1 MILKEVDKKEAINK
15 FEKYG
20 LKAEKQMAYY
30 LKRAFQD
37 KKDIF
42 VINDLRLEMN
52 DDIAQIDHLIIHRY
66 GFLIIESKS
75 VTSKISINEYGEW
88 VRHYLKNTN
97 GMPSPINQARR
108 QADFL
113 KKYLMARSDNLLKK
127 SLIFQASFTD
137 FKFDILVAIS
147 DSGIIN
153 RPKNSDIS
161 EVYKSDQITDKINS
175 IISSYAGTNKNI
187 LTLKVNYHFSDTSM
201 EKIARYLTQTHKPVI
216 RGNKLEVKETKAV
229 YSTPIPDKK
238 KEAKALVHHSCSKCN
253 SKNVEIVYG
262 KFGYYFKCHDCNGN
276 TSIKL
281 KCKEASCKPKLRKQ
295 KLTFF
300 KECTVCKSS
309 EVFFTNKELQKV

>member
-1 MILKEVDKKEAINK
+1 MILREVDKKEAINK
-15 FEKYG
+15 YEKYG
-20 LKAEKQMAYY
+20 LKAEKQMAHY

-37 KKDIF
+37 KEDIF
-42 VINDLRLEMN
+42 VINDIRLKMN
-52 DDIAQIDHLIIHRY
+52 DDVAQIDHLIVHRF

-88 VRHYLKNTN
+88 TRHYSKYTR

-113 KKYLMARSDNLLKK
+113 KNYLMARSETLLKK

-161 EVYKSDQITDKINS
+161 GVYKADQITDEVNS

-187 LTLKVNYHFSDTSM
+187 LTLKVNYNFADSSM
-201 EKIARYLTQTHKPVI
+201 SKITRYLIQTHKPV
-216 RGNKLEVKETKAV
+216 RQAKKLEVKETKAV
-229 YSTPIPDKK
+229 YASSPVKK
-238 KEAKALVHHSCSKCN
+238 KEIKEQVNHSCSKCN
-253 SKNVEIVYG
+253 SGNVEIVYG
-262 KFGYYFKCHDCNGN
+262 KFGYYFKCHKCNGS

-281 KCKEASCKPKLRKQ
+281 KCKESSCKPKLRKQ

-300 KECTVCKSS
+300 KECSECKSS

>member
-1 MILKEVDKKEAINK
+1 VILKEADKKEAINK

-20 LKAEKQMAYY
+20 LKAEKQMAHY

-113 KKYLMARSDNLLKK
+113 KNYLMARSENLLKK

-161 EVYKSDQITDKINS
+161 EVYKADQITDEINS
-175 IISSYAGTNKNI
+175 LISSYAGTNKNI
-187 LTLKVNYHFSDTSM
+187 LTLKVNYHFADTSM
-201 EKIARYLTQTHKPVI
+201 DKITRYLTQTHKPVK
-216 RGNKLEVKETKAV
+216 RVNKLEVKETKAV
-229 YSTPIPDKK
+229 YFTSPEKK
-238 KEAKALVHHSCSKCN
+238 KETKELVHHSCSKCN
-253 SKNVEIVYG
+253 SDNVEIVYG

-295 KLTFF
+295 KLTFY

-309 EVFFTNKELQKV
+309 EVFFTNKESQKV

>member
-1 MILKEVDKKEAINK
+1 MILKEADKKEAINK
-15 FEKYG
+15 FEKSG

-113 KKYLMARSDNLLKK
+113 KNYLMAKSENLLKK

-161 EVYKSDQITDKINS
+161 EVHKADQITDEINS

-187 LTLKVNYHFSDTSM
+187 LTLKVNYNFSDTNM
-201 EKIARYLTQTHKPVI
+201 DKITRYLTQTHKPVKQV
-216 RGNKLEVKETKAV
+216 NKLEVKETKAV
-229 YSTPIPDKK
+229 YSTSPEKK
-238 KEAKALVHHSCSKCN
+238 KETKELDHHSCSKCN
-253 SKNVEIVYG
+253 SDNVEIVYG
-262 KFGYYFKCHDCNGN
+262 KFGYYFKCHDCSGN

-281 KCKEASCKPKLRKQ
+281 KCKEASCKPKLRKR

-300 KECTVCKSS
+300 KECAECKSS

>member
-1 MILKEVDKKEAINK
+1 VILKEVDKKEAINK
-15 FEKYG
+15 FEKSG
-20 LKAEKQMAYY
+20 LKAEKQMAHY

-37 KKDIF
+37 KKDIL

-113 KKYLMARSDNLLKK
+113 KNYLMARSGNLLKK

-153 RPKNSDIS
+153 RPKTSDIS
-161 EVYKSDQITDKINS
+161 EVYKADQITDEINS
-175 IISSYAGTNKNI
+175 IISSYAGTNKSI
-187 LTLKVNYHFSDTSM
+187 LTLKVNYNFADTSM
-201 EKIARYLTQTHKPVI
+201 DKITRYLTQTHKPVK

-229 YSTPIPDKK
+229 YSTSTERKI
-238 KEAKALVHHSCSKCN
+238 KEKIEDSCCKCN
-253 SKNVEIVYG
+253 SKNIGIVYG
-262 KFGYYFKCHDCNGN
+262 RNYYFKCHECNGN
-276 TSIKL
+276 TPIKL
-281 KCKEASCKPKLRKQ
+281 KCKEDSCKPKLRKQ

-300 KECTVCKSS
+300 KECAECKSS
-309 EVFFTNKELQKV
+309 EVFFTNKELQEV

>member
-1 MILKEVDKKEAINK
+1 MILKEADKKEAINK

-20 LKAEKQMAYY
+20 LKAEKQMAHY

-52 DDIAQIDHLIIHRY
+52 EDIAQIDHLIIHRY

-113 KKYLMARSDNLLKK
+113 KNYLMSRSENLLKK

-161 EVYKSDQITDKINS
+161 GVYKADQITDEINS

-201 EKIARYLTQTHKPVI
+201 DKITRYLTQTHKPVKWI
-216 RGNKLEVKETKAV
+216 KKLEVKETKAV
-229 YSTPIPDKK
+229 YSTPPEKK
-238 KEAKALVHHSCSKCN
+238 KEAKELAHHLCSKCN
-253 SKNVEIVYG
+253 SDNVEIVYG

-281 KCKEASCKPKLRKQ
+281 KCKEASCKLKLRKQ

-309 EVFFTNKELQKV
+309 EIFFTNKESQKV

>member
-1 MILKEVDKKEAINK
+1 MILKETDKKEAINK

-20 LKAEKQMAYY
+20 LKAEKQMAHY

-37 KKDIF
+37 EKDLF

-88 VRHYLKNTN
+88 ARHYLKNTN

-113 KKYLMARSDNLLKK
+113 KNYLMARSENLLKK

-161 EVYKSDQITDKINS
+161 EVYKADQITDEVNS

-187 LTLKVNYHFSDTSM
+187 LTLKVNYNFADTSM
-201 EKIARYLTQTHKPVI
+201 KKITRYLLQTHKPVKL
-216 RGNKLEVKETKAV
+216 GNKLEVKETKAV
-229 YSTPIPDKK
+229 YSMSPEKK
-238 KEAKALVHHSCSKCN
+238 KETKKLVHHSCSKCN
-253 SKNVEIVYG
+253 SDSIEIVYG

-309 EVFFTNKELQKV
+309 EVYFTNKELEKV